1 MSKFTKRAIAESFM
15 KLLSD
20 MPFDKITVK
29 DIAADCGISR
39 NTFYYNF
46 KDIYELVDVILQNEI
61 SLIIK
66 SHTKPYSDLNESFL
80 QAADFAVK
88 NKKAVYHLYN
98 SVKKQQVAGYFER
111 IIHDIMTD
119 LVSGYAE
126 NCSISKENI
135 DFISRFYTSALLG
148 ILEKWLDNGMK
159 KELDDLIYKTGLLF
173 TSNIET
179 SIRILSDKN

>member
-1 MSKFTKRAIAESFM
+1 M
-15 KLLSD
+15 
-20 MPFDKITVK
+20 
-29 DIAADCGISR
+29 
-39 NTFYYNF
+39 
-46 KDIYELVDVILQNEI
+46 DVILQNEI

-66 SHTKPYSDLNESFL
+66 SHTEPYSDLNESFL

-98 SVKKQQVAGYFER
+98 SVKRQQVAGYFER
-111 IIHDIMTD
+111 IIHEIMTD

-126 NCSISKENI
+126 NGSISKENI

>member
-1 MSKFTKRAIAESFM
+1 MSKFTKKAITESFM
-15 KLLSD
+15 KLLAD
-20 MPFDKITVK
+20 LPFDKITVK

-46 KDIYELVDVILQNEI
+46 KDIYELVDVILQNEVSSI
-61 SLIIK
+61 LSE
-66 SHTKPYSDLNESFL
+66 HTKPYSDLNESFL
-80 QAADFAVK
+80 QAADFAIK

-98 SVKKQQVAGYFER
+98 SVKKQQMARYFEK
-111 IIHDIMTD
+111 IIYEIMAD
-119 LVSGYAE
+119 LVSGYAQGY
-126 NCSISKENI
+126 CISKENI

-159 KELDDLIYKTGLLF
+159 KNLDDLIYKTGLLF
-173 TSNIET
+173 TSNIES